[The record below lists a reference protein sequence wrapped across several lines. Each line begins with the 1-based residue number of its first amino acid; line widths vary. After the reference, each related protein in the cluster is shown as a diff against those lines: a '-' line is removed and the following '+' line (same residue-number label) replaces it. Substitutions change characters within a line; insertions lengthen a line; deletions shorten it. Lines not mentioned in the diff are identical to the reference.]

1 LCGGNEGFAFAD
13 ASLHWDTF
21 FICIE
26 NRMEELDMSD
36 AEMIPYGGFDIK
48 ISDDN
53 IDFSKRTDLTK
64 LELTSG
70 QKMHISALWNAVPSL
85 ATVGTKNACVLH
97 LPDGVTTSD
106 LIKYQNG
113 GLGNIYRGADGKF
126 AGQAPLELLGKQ
138 QVIMG
143 AFTAMSIASGQYF
156 LSEINSNLMAINQKI
171 DKILEFLYG
180 DKKAELISEV
190 SFVNYAYQNYI
201 SIMECDHQRTATITS
216 LQSAKKVA
224 MKDIE
229 FYMSDLDSLIK
240 AKDTPDLDEF
250 INKAFQIK
258 DCLQLAIQLYCMSN
272 ILEVSYSQNGNS
284 LYHEYVEKD
293 ILSYIDKYEKRML
306 SNFSAIQMYIKTY
319 KGNPL
324 KKIDKSVYER
334 QVEEFVD
341 SLGSDGEFI
350 KRKPLQSFLQ
360 SFQKEST
367 FILDMEG
374 NAYLKTA

>member
-1 LCGGNEGFAFAD
+1 
-13 ASLHWDTF
+13 
-21 FICIE
+21 
-26 NRMEELDMSD
+26 MSN
-36 AEMIPYGGFDIK
+36 AEVIPFGGFEIE
-48 ISDDN
+48 IFEDN
-53 IDFSKRTDLTK
+53 IDFSNRKDLIK
-64 LELTSG
+64 LELTSS
-70 QKMHISALWNAVPSL
+70 QKMHTSALLNAAPSL
-85 ATVGTKNACVLH
+85 AAIGTKNACVLH
-97 LPDGVTTSD
+97 LPDGITTSD
-106 LIKYQNG
+106 LMKYGNG
-113 GLGNIYRGADGKF
+113 GLGNIYYGPDGKI

-156 LSEINSNLMAINQKI
+156 LSKINSNLTAINQKI

-190 SFVNYAYQNYI
+190 SFVNFAFQNYG
-201 SIMECDHQRTATITS
+201 SIMECDHQRTATIIS
-216 LQSAKKVA
+216 LQGARKVA

-229 FYMSDLDSLIK
+229 FYMSDLDSLVK
-240 AKDTPDLDEF
+240 AKDTPDLNS
-250 INKAFQIK
+250 IIGKAFQIK

-272 ILEVSYSQNGNS
+272 ILEVAYSQNGNI

-319 KGNPL
+319 KGNLL
-324 KKIDKSVYER
+324 KKIDKTVYEK

-341 SLGSDGEFI
+341 SLGNGEEFI
-350 KRKPLQSFLQ
+350 RRKPLQSFLQ
-360 SFQKEST
+360 SFQKESA
-367 FILDMEG
+367 FVLDMEG